1 MTVGRV
7 GRIVA
12 GIVLGYVVIVA
23 LSTGT
28 TALLRSF
35 LEAARSRDPS
45 VLYLL
50 FDLAYALVYSA
61 VGGWVAVRVGAGAVA
76 GYVLA
81 ALFFVLG
88 LWTVLA
94 GMDPVHPA
102 AYQWASAIL
111 GSLAVLA
118 GGRIARGGLAG
129 GSAETGE
136 AMA

>member
-1 MTVGRV
+1 MGRA

-12 GIVLGYVVIVA
+12 GIVAGYVVIVA

-45 VLYLL
+45 TLYLL
-50 FDLAYALVYSA
+50 FDLSYALVYSA
-61 VGGWVAVRVGAGAVA
+61 VGGWIAVRVGGRAFA

-81 ALFFVLG
+81 AAFFALG
-88 LWTVLA
+88 LWTVAA

-111 GSLAVLA
+111 GPLAVLA
-118 GGRIARGGLAG
+118 GGRIARSGTAG
-129 GSAETGE
+129 ASGDAGE
-136 AMA
+136 VMA